1 MVCASLPYIHII
13 APEAD
18 KVHSTRSLE
27 DTIAFKDI
35 AFLLSFLLFFLN
47 LLKVKAGVGGQ
58 KWIHDKSGQPIINRS
73 KSLEAS
79 TSLPTF
85 VRLFKFHFCVCER
98 EIC

>member
-35 AFLLSFLLFFLN
+35 AFLLSFLLFFLIFSRWKLVLGDN
-47 LLKVKAGVGGQ
+47 NEFMTKVVSQLLTA
-58 KWIHDKSGQPIINRS
+58 PN
-73 KSLEAS
+73 
-79 TSLPTF
+79 P
-85 VRLFKFHFCVCER
+85 
-98 EIC
+98 